1 MSIKIGRNC
10 SARMFSNRSNYLSGM
25 VASAICILALATPAS
40 AAGPTVTAVLSNSA
54 TEVGQPVQ
62 LQIKV
67 TGSSSAKPPG
77 QIFVDGLDIRYSGQ
91 SQLLEGHNFQ
101 FSYSFIYNY
110 TVMPMKA
117 GSFKIPPQMVEAG
130 GSALHTPELT
140 LQVADSGSAPAPRSQ
155 NRSSG
160 AIDPTKIAFAELILS
175 KTTAYVGE
183 MIPAILRIGVNIRTP
198 VESLNGAEITGQGF
212 TAQKMRDQKPT
223 VENIEGKTYQV
234 FTFKTALSPVRA
246 GKIDVGPVQI
256 TSVVRLPRN
265 PSRSQQMP
273 RDLFDM
279 NDPFMDNFFA
289 DPFFAPSIPQE
300 IRFKSQAVTLDVK
313 ALPPG
318 APANFGGAVGN
329 FTLAAE
335 AKPKTAQVGDPFT
348 VTATIIGRGN
358 FDRVTAPTF
367 EDDSGWHKYPPSSDF
382 KQDDDVGISGK
393 KTFETVLSANERKE
407 KIPAQVFS
415 YFDPAKEQYVTL
427 RAEGIP
433 VRVEG
438 GTAPRPTPAP
448 ATQAPTTGPS
458 ATPRQAVQQEILQ
471 QLTEL
476 PAQSESFTPLF
487 AQRNFWL
494 WQLVPFVALLGFIG
508 WKVRRAHLDNR
519 EAQRREA
526 LQHEAAALQRSLR
539 REEFSPEEYFS
550 RASRAVQVKTALLQ
564 NIDPNSVDAE
574 TAASAF
580 RMDEATRLRLRSLFE
595 KSDEARYSGSGNGV
609 RLLPAETREEVLELI
624 DNLRP

>member
-1 MSIKIGRNC
+1 
-10 SARMFSNRSNYLSGM
+10 MFLNRSIQLLP
-25 VASAICILALATPAS
+25 VIAAAVCVFASASEAS

-101 FSYSFIYNY
+101 FTYSFIYNY

-117 GSFKIPPQMVEAG
+117 RSFKIPPQMVEAG

-140 LQVADSGSAPAPRSQ
+140 LRVADSGSAPAPRSQ
-155 NRSSG
+155 SRSSG
-160 AIDPTKIAFAELILS
+160 AVDPTKIAFAELILS
-175 KTTAYVGE
+175 KTNAYVGE
-183 MIPAILRIGVNIRTP
+183 MIPAILRIGINIRTP

-223 VENIEGKTYQV
+223 VENIDGKTYQV

-256 TSVVRLPRN
+256 ISVVRMPRN

-318 APANFGGAVGN
+318 APASFGGAVGN
-329 FTLAAE
+329 FTLAAD

-367 EDDSGWHKYPPSSDF
+367 EDETGWHKYPPSSDF

-393 KTFETVLSANERKE
+393 KTFETVLSANERKD
-407 KIPAQVFS
+407 KIPAELFS

-427 RAEGIP
+427 RAEPIP

-458 ATPRQAVQQEILQ
+458 ATPRQAAQQEILQ

-476 PAQSESFTPLF
+476 PAQTESFTPLF
-487 AQRNFWL
+487 VQRNFWL
-494 WQLVPFVALLGFIG
+494 AQLIPFVTLLGFIG
-508 WKVRRAHLDNR
+508 WKIRRAHLNNR

-526 LQHEAAALQRSLR
+526 LQHEAIAIQRSLR

-550 RASRAVQVKTALLQ
+550 RASRAVQLKTALLQ
-564 NIDPNSVDAE
+564 NVDPNSVDAE
-574 TAASAF
+574 AAARAF
-580 RMDEATRLRLRSLFE
+580 RMDEAMRLRLRRLFE

-609 RLLPAETREEVLELI
+609 RLVPAETRDEVLELI